1 MHLFYI
7 YLIIILFIIVILLLT
22 NNNIEQYEKYT
33 NKISKKDLENKLLN
47 IKNNIYNVSL
57 SKNIKI
63 QRKNCFQ
70 KCNYQDCV
78 NFYHATQNYNKCIEC
93 QKNKNKC
100 FKDLDTYGACD
111 NCTKD
116 LNKNN
121 CKNINKYGCTN
132 PYNIFSNKGIQPYF
146 IEVPS
151 NNNNSPFDS
160 KCVFC
165 WNLKSYI

>member
-7 YLIIILFIIVILLLT
+7 YLIIILFIIVILLL
-22 NNNIEQYEKYT
+22 NDNNIEKYT
-33 NKISKKDLENKLLN
+33 TKLSKKDLDNKLLN
-47 IKNNIYNVSL
+47 IKNNIYNVSI
-57 SKNIKI
+57 SKDIQI

-70 KCNYQDCV
+70 KCSYQDCV
-78 NFYHATQNYNKCIEC
+78 KLYHATQNFNRCVKC

-111 NCTKD
+111 DCSKD
-116 LNKNN
+116 LRKNE
-121 CKNINKYGCTN
+121 CKNIDKYGCTN